1 MTTTTELFRDDLVFS
16 RAVKAVQEHMGTRER
31 NARARR
37 DEGWRREIGADL
49 VAFIAER
56 RSLYLGTAS
65 ADGRPYIQHRGGPK
79 GFLRV
84 LGATTLGFADFDG
97 GGQFITLGNLAE
109 NDKAFIFLM
118 DYLER
123 RRVKLWGRAHIV
135 EDDSWMMNR
144 LAHPDFREEPR
155 RGIVFEVEAW
165 DVNGPNHIPQFVALE
180 DVQAI
185 IDEHRQRIAELE
197 QRITGL
203 TKVMAT

>member
-1 MTTTTELFRDDLVFS
+1 MTTTTESRDDLVFS
-16 RAVKAVQEHMGTRER
+16 RAVKTVQERRGTREA

-79 GFLRV
+79 GFLKV
-84 LGATTLGFADFDG
+84 LGATGLGFADFDG
-97 GGQFITLGNLAE
+97 AGQFITLGNLAE

-123 RRVKLWGRAHIV
+123 RRVKLWGRAYVV
-135 EDDSWMMNR
+135 EDDPWMMNR
-144 LAHPDFREEPR
+144 LAHPEFREEPR

-165 DVNGPNHIPQFVALE
+165 DVNGPSHIPQFVAIE

-185 IDEHRQRIAELE
+185 VDEHRQRIAELE
-197 QRITGL
+197 QRIAGL
-203 TKVMAT
+203 ANLMAT